1 MNNEFQIL
9 TNIYVCT
16 GYFVGFIFLEN
27 AVLFVITTSLSGS
40 FEFIKISIIGTF
52 WFLLE
57 HRCS

>member
-57 HRCS
+57 H